1 MSTLWVSHQLS
12 ILLEYAAIVISVHR
26 QISIPMELIVFS
38 LNWCFQ
44 IRSSLVF
51 FSQDGVGE
59 GSTRDEQDE
68 AVEGQERAV
77 PGRRQ
82 EGPHLHHGAQASEQ
96 QGQERQPGGRGK
108 QVRIPDHSKISVKDN
123 FQWGGRLIG
132 SWIKETKLRGQWT
145 SELRII
151 ILNSL

>member
-1 MSTLWVSHQLS
+1 MGFTSALN
-12 ILLEYAAIVISVHR
+12 IVGIRGDCDFCSSANFYSNGVNR
-26 QISIPMELIVFS
+26 FFIELMFS
-38 LNWCFQ
+38 NTFKS
-44 IRSSLVF
+44 RF

-59 GSTRDEQDE
+59 GSARDEQDE

-108 QVRIPDHSKISVKDN
+108 QVRIPDHSKISVKHN
-123 FQWGGRLIG
+123 FQ
-132 SWIKETKLRGQWT
+132 
-145 SELRII
+145 
-151 ILNSL
+151 